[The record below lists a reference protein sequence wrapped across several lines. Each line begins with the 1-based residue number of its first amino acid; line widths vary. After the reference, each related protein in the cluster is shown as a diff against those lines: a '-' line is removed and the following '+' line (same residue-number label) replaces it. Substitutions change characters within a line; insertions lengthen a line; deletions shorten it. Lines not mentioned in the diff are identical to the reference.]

1 MTRANAEQLKH
12 TPWFA
17 KAGAACI
24 RALSNAWCFEG
35 KSQVFK
41 WASCGD
47 SGPPQSINGST
58 ASRLAEAKK
67 SYVFRR

>member
-1 MTRANAEQLKH
+1 LNPYWIV
-12 TPWFA
+12 TPPPLCLEF
-17 KAGAACI
+17 I

-35 KSQVFK
+35 KSLVFK